1 MTADEY
7 DILIIGAG
15 ISGIG
20 VACHLTRR
28 FPGRRIGILER
39 RGNVGG
45 TWDLFRYPG
54 IRSDSDMFTYA
65 YDLKPW
71 LKPEILASG
80 EQILSYLEETI
91 EEFGIRDRIQFGL
104 EVGSADWDSEHARW
118 YVKATDANRG
128 EPRAFVTPFLIV
140 CAGYYDQDQ
149 GYMPEFPGVGD
160 FDGSVIHP
168 QHWPEDL
175 DYRDKNVV
183 VIGSGATAATI
194 VPAMAG
200 TARHVTMLQRSPT
213 YYYPV
218 PSKDPVFTVSNWLLP
233 SHVAARLARRRSHG
247 LQHLLF
253 NACRRWPGLMR
264 RFLLHHVRRAIG
276 PDVDMKHF
284 TPRYAP
290 WDERLCILPEDDLL
304 NAVRS
309 GKASI
314 VTDQIETFTG
324 AGIRLATGRELEAD
338 IIVSA
343 TGFNLRVFRGI
354 RVSVDGKVCLPNEQM
369 TYKSVLVQDVPN
381 LAVIFG
387 YINFTWTAKV
397 DLAAE
402 YLCRLLEHLDA
413 TGKQVAIP
421 RANGASA
428 TDESILSRLNSG
440 YVARGASALP
450 RQGNRD
456 PWRVSH
462 NVHKDRQMLIRGPV
476 DDGVLEFPQ

>member
-1 MTADEY
+1 MTADRY

-20 VACHLTRR
+20 VACRLARQ
-28 FPGRRIGILER
+28 FPDRRIAILER
-39 RGNVGG
+39 RKSVGG

-80 EQILSYLEETI
+80 EQILGYLEEMI
-91 EEFGIRDRIQFGL
+91 EEFGIRDRIHFGHHV
-104 EVGSADWDSEHARW
+104 ESADWNSEHGAW
-118 YVKATDANRG
+118 TVTALDTDRG
-128 EPRAFVTPFLIV
+128 EQRRFETPFLVV
-140 CAGYYDQDQ
+140 CAGYYDQDR
-149 GYMPEFPGVGD
+149 GYMPDFPGIGE
-160 FDGSVIHP
+160 FAGSLVHP

-175 DYRDKNVV
+175 DYRDKDVI

-218 PSKDPVFTVSNWLLP
+218 PSRDPVFQAMNWLLP
-233 SHVAARLARRRSHG
+233 AGVAARAARRRSHG
-247 LQHLLF
+247 LQYFLF

-264 RFLLHHVRRAIG
+264 RFLLRHVRKGIG
-276 PDVDMKHF
+276 PDVEMKHF

-304 NAVRS
+304 HAVRD
-309 GKASI
+309 GQASI
-314 VTDQIETFTG
+314 VTDQIETFTRT
-324 AGIRLATGRELEAD
+324 GIRLASGRELDAD

-343 TGFNLRVFRGI
+343 TGFNLRVFGGI
-354 RVSVDGKVCLPNEQM
+354 RVTVDGEAVHPNERM
-369 TYKSVLVQDVPN
+369 TYKGVLVEDLPN

-397 DLAAE
+397 DLAGK
-402 YLCRLLEHLDA
+402 YLCRLLEHLEA
-413 TGKQVAIP
+413 TGHSVAIP
-421 RANGASA
+421 RSNGAIA
-428 TDESILSRLNSG
+428 TEAGILDRLSSG
-440 YVARGASALP
+440 YVERGADALP
-450 RQGNRD
+450 RQGDRD
-456 PWRVSH
+456 PWQVSH
-462 NVHKDRQMLIRGPV
+462 DYRKDRQTLLRAPV
-476 DDGVLEFPQ
+476 DDGMLEFR